1 MKCYHMVLKGES
13 KVDFH
18 FYLKNG
24 KLHIFGS
31 QSIGALDKA
40 VQARIEEIC
49 HSIGCTYELVDTED
63 FRNQIVLT
71 RICV

>member
-24 KLHIFGS
+24 QLHIFGS
-31 QSIGALDKA
+31 QSIGTLDKA
-40 VQARIEEIC
+40 VQARI
-49 HSIGCTYELVDTED
+49 
-63 FRNQIVLT
+63 
-71 RICV
+71 